1 MPVAVKTAQ
10 EKYLGRM
17 FHSPSPLPSPQ
28 GRGRID
34 SRLVTNRSAPGVQQ
48 RGRSGSLSLG
58 LSHTHISRPKE
69 VNPKGIPSL
78 SPGLRAASY
87 PGCESNNYSSTLKG
101 LKRPAR
107 PTKAREEPAPRYNP
121 FRVEHA
127 PGTQPRVARGSQ
139 PWANGYNPVGIE
151 KRLPDLWG
159 MVSPTGEDRV
169 EGEQSARLALAAT
182 LAISWGNSSFRVP
195 ITLLA
200 LCLMLA
206 GCHPAK
212 NEPEVPEA
220 KVNGDT
226 VIMATNSPQ
235 LAALTIEPVGE

>member
-34 SRLVTNRSAPGVQQ
+34 SRLATNRSAPGVQQ

-87 PGCESNNYSSTLKG
+87 PGCKSIKDSPTLKG
-101 LKRPAR
+101 VQHPTPGSEAPPETEPRRP
-107 PTKAREEPAPRYNP
+107 PPP
-121 FRVEHA
+121 
-127 PGTQPRVARGSQ
+127 
-139 PWANGYNPVGIE
+139 
-151 KRLPDLWG
+151 
-159 MVSPTGEDRV
+159 
-169 EGEQSARLALAAT
+169 LA
-182 LAISWGNSSFRVP
+182 
-195 ITLLA
+195 
-200 LCLMLA
+200 
-206 GCHPAK
+206 H
-212 NEPEVPEA
+212 
-220 KVNGDT
+220 
-226 VIMATNSPQ
+226 
-235 LAALTIEPVGE
+235 